1 MAQLT
6 PEQKLE
12 LIVRNLQEVIGEAE
26 ILKILQERDLKLY
39 WGTAPTGRPH
49 IGYCVPMVKI
59 ADFLS
64 AGCEVTILLADIHA
78 FLDNL
83 KAPIDQVTHRT
94 NYYAEVVKALLRS
107 IGVPIEK
114 LKFVVGSEY
123 QKSANYIMDIYKLC
137 AFITEHDAKKAGAEV
152 VKQVDNPLLS
162 GLLYPGLQALDEEYL
177 GVDAQFGGVDQRKI
191 FMLAEKYLPHLGYR
205 KRAHLMN
212 PMVPGLSGSKMSASD
227 VNSKIDLL
235 DDPKTVEK
243 KIKQAFCE
251 EGNVENNG
259 VLAFIR
265 HVLFPISSLKKEGA
279 TGEGHF
285 VIRRPEKWGG
295 DQEFTSYAALEEQFA
310 ARAIHPGD
318 LKKSAVEAINALLA
332 PIREQFASEELRQLI
347 DLAYP
352 PEVKPAKKQKEK
364 KKHNRRPE
372 PNAASDAAP
381 ASDAQQVTEQLA
393 QTTLEQA

>member
-1 MAQLT
+1 MALLT
-6 PEQKLE
+6 PEEKLH
-12 LIVRNLQEVIGEAE
+12 IITRNLQEVIGEAE
-26 ILKILQERDLKLY
+26 ILKVLQERDLKLY

-94 NYYAEVVKALLRS
+94 NYYAEVIKALLRS

-123 QKSANYIMDIYKLC
+123 QKSADYIMNIYKLC

-162 GLLYPGLQALDEEYL
+162 GLLYPGLQALDEEHL

-235 DDPKTVEK
+235 DDPKAVEK
-243 KIKQAFCE
+243 KVKQAFCE

-265 HVLFPISSLKKEGA
+265 HVLFPISSLKKEGS
-279 TGEGHF
+279 TGQGRF
-285 VIRRPEKWGG
+285 IIRRPEQWGG
-295 DQEFTSYAALEEQFA
+295 DQEFSNYEALEVEFA
-310 ARAIHPGD
+310 ARNIHP
-318 LKKSAVEAINALLA
+318 KSAVVALNELLA
-332 PIREQFASEELRQLI
+332 PIREQFATEEMQQLI
-347 DLAYP
+347 NLAYP
-352 PEVKPAKKQKEK
+352 PEVKPVKKQKEK

-372 PNAASDAAP
+372 DVAAATTSDK
-381 ASDAQQVTEQLA
+381 ASTSGEQQITEQLA
-393 QTTLEQA
+393 QTSLQS